1 MLNPNFQIEQIEK
14 GEPGRYRVTA
24 QTNEGA
30 EVVEE
35 YNTVSTA
42 IYNLIAAFFFFF
54 KYTSFQMKCKSPRMV
69 CLKYMWQLIGMDVT
83 G

>member
-1 MLNPNFQIEQIEK
+1 MCDLCGKLESILHVWHLLNPNFQIEQIEK

-42 IYNLIAAFFFFF
+42 IYNLIAAFFFFQIYF
-54 KYTSFQMKCKSPRMV
+54 ISNEM
-69 CLKYMWQLIGMDVT
+69 
-83 G
+83 